1 MAEYSLHLSFNANGG
16 TGAPSTV
23 IQNVSSTAASVTV
36 TATIPSTRPTRY
48 GYNFGGWS
56 GNGGTYQ
63 PSANV
68 SKTFT
73 RQFDD
78 QGNIINQ
85 SATIYFSAIWY
96 VQISSWGSTPSSVQ
110 LNGSTSYTFNINKA
124 GAVDHHTV
132 TFKLGSQTLTY
143 TNVGASVTT
152 TFPTSWQA
160 QLPNATSGSITCTL
174 TSYNSGG
181 SKLGSTSK
189 TITGNVPSSV
199 VPTLSVTH
207 ERINSNSTVAG
218 WGILL
223 QGFSRIKFTATAA
236 GASGSTISAIT
247 FSGAGLSQSST
258 STTATSNT
266 LNVYGS
272 QTWTITAKDSRGR
285 TASTTYT
292 ELVYYYAP
300 PSISTASAKR
310 CDSGGTINEAT
321 GTYARFNGTYSYS
334 VYRYNAITQKID
346 SKLHSG
352 STWTTRATS
361 YTSDT
366 NVVIGGGAFDA
377 DKTYDIRLTITD
389 SLGNSATYSVFLASV
404 QGFALGLK
412 NDRARFGGV
421 PTQSGLEVD
430 WDAQF
435 DGMVDVVNRRSYAT
449 LSSAGWYRVLTYAAS
464 NADRVL
470 GDVAFIV
477 DIAVLEH
484 SRQAHKITLFGV
496 LDALKFGNEVS
507 VTDVN
512 YIDKIRYMRN
522 GSYGYIDVHY
532 SSASTRSCACYF
544 NIQTNYLEMQ
554 TQFTANSFDPVADA
568 PAGETIV
575 ESYDFVQNAISG
587 IITTE
592 ISITTDSTGYYNVS
606 AYPRDKYMILNVLPL
621 LKSDYYA
628 MPTGSSG
635 TTGQW
640 VRVHKADGTAA
651 ASESMTIR
659 LAMIHI

>member
-1 MAEYSLHLSFNANGG
+1 MADYTLILSFNANGG
-16 TGAPSTV
+16 SGAPS
-23 IQNVSSTAASVTV
+23 NVSRTTSSTGSSVTV
-36 TATIPSTRPTRY
+36 SATIPSTRPTRY

-78 QGNIINQ
+78 QGNIISQ

-110 LNGSTSYTFNINKA
+110 LNGATEYTFNINKLA
-124 GAVDHHTV
+124 TVDHHTV

-143 TNVGASVTT
+143 TNVRTSVTT

-160 QLPNATSGSITCTL
+160 QLPSATSGSITCTL

-207 ERINSNSTVAG
+207 QTINSNTTVNG

-223 QGFSRIKFTATAA
+223 QGFSQIKFTATAA
-236 GASGSTISAIT
+236 GAGGSTISAIT
-247 FSGAGLSQSST
+247 FSGSGVQQT
-258 STTATSNT
+258 GTATTVTSSV
-266 LNVYGS
+266 LNATGS

-292 ELVYYYAP
+292 ETVYGYTP

-310 CDSGGTINEAT
+310 CDSVGTINEST
-321 GTYARFNGTYSYS
+321 GTYALFNGTYAYS
-334 VYRYNAITQKID
+334 TANGNNELTQTID

-352 STWTTRATS
+352 STWTTRANS
-361 YTSDT
+361 YTSGT
-366 NVVIGGGAFDA
+366 NVVIGGGSFDA

-421 PTQSGLEVD
+421 PVRSGLQID
-430 WDAQF
+430 WDIWLGDRKILTSLWTGSWSSGDLTI
-435 DGMVDVVNRRSYAT
+435 DGISQYTLFIVRMDGQGTQMLVSLYGTYWRGDGGYAVSSSNEAHYYVSAT
-449 LSSAGWYRVLTYAAS
+449 LSGDTLTMVDCHS
-464 NADRVL
+464 
-470 GDVAFIV
+470 IV
-477 DIAVLEH
+477 
-484 SRQAHKITLFGV
+484 
-496 LDALKFGNEVS
+496 
-507 VTDVN
+507 
-512 YIDKIRYMRN
+512 
-522 GSYGYIDVHY
+522 GSG
-532 SSASTRSCACYF
+532 TR
-544 NIQTNYLEMQ
+544 
-554 TQFTANSFDPVADA
+554 TARTV
-568 PAGETIV
+568 
-575 ESYDFVQNAISG
+575 
-587 IITTE
+587 TE
-592 ISITTDSTGYYNVS
+592 IIGV
-606 AYPRDKYMILNVLPL
+606 I
-621 LKSDYYA
+621 
-628 MPTGSSG
+628 
-635 TTGQW
+635 
-640 VRVHKADGTAA
+640 
-651 ASESMTIR
+651 
-659 LAMIHI
+659 

>member
-1 MAEYSLHLSFNANGG
+1 MADYTLLLSFNANGG
-16 TGAPSTV
+16 SGAPSIVSRTT
-23 IQNVSSTAASVTV
+23 SSTGSSVTV

-110 LNGSTSYTFNINKA
+110 LNGTTEYTFNINKLA
-124 GAVDHHTV
+124 TVDHHTV

-143 TNVGASVTT
+143 TNVGTSKTVV
-152 TFPTSWQA
+152 FPTSWQA

-223 QGFSRIKFTATAA
+223 QGFSQIKFTATAA
-236 GASGSTISAIT
+236 GAGGSTISAIT
-247 FSGAGLSQSST
+247 FSGSGVQQTGTA
-258 STTATSNT
+258 TTATSSV
-266 LNVYGS
+266 LNATGS

-292 ELVYYYAP
+292 ETVYGYTT

-310 CDSGGTINEAT
+310 CDSVGTINEST
-321 GTYARFNGTYSYS
+321 GTYALFNGTYAYS
-334 VYRYNAITQKID
+334 TANGHNVLTQTID

-352 STWTTRATS
+352 STWTTRANS
-361 YTSDT
+361 YTSGTDAI
-366 NVVIGGGAFDA
+366 IGGGSFDA

-389 SLGNSATYSVFLASV
+389 SLGNSATYSVFLSSV

-421 PTQSGLEVD
+421 PVRAGLQVD
-430 WDAQF
+430 WDVWLGERKILTSLWKGTWSSGDLTV
-435 DGMVDVVNRRSYAT
+435 DGISQYTLFIVRMSGQGTQMLVSVYDDGSGIYFRGFGGYSPSSTNEVVYYLNATMSGDTLTMVDCHNTTAT
-449 LSSAGWYRVLTYAAS
+449 G
-464 NADRVL
+464 
-470 GDVAFIV
+470 
-477 DIAVLEH
+477 
-484 SRQAHKITLFGV
+484 
-496 LDALKFGNEVS
+496 
-507 VTDVN
+507 
-512 YIDKIRYMRN
+512 
-522 GSYGYIDVHY
+522 
-532 SSASTRSCACYF
+532 TRSARTVC
-544 NIQTNYLEMQ
+544 E
-554 TQFTANSFDPVADA
+554 
-568 PAGETIV
+568 
-575 ESYDFVQNAISG
+575 
-587 IITTE
+587 IIGV
-592 ISITTDSTGYYNVS
+592 I
-606 AYPRDKYMILNVLPL
+606 
-621 LKSDYYA
+621 
-628 MPTGSSG
+628 
-635 TTGQW
+635 
-640 VRVHKADGTAA
+640 
-651 ASESMTIR
+651 
-659 LAMIHI
+659 

>member
-1 MAEYSLHLSFNANGG
+1 MAEYSLRLSFNANGG

-110 LNGSTSYTFNINKA
+110 LNGTTEYTFNINKLA
-124 GAVDHHTV
+124 TVDHHTV

-143 TNVGASVTT
+143 TNVGTSKTVV
-152 TFPTSWQA
+152 FPESWQA

-236 GASGSTISAIT
+236 GAGGSTISAIT
-247 FSGAGLSQSST
+247 FSGSGVQQTGTA
-258 STTATSNT
+258 TTATSSV
-266 LNVYGS
+266 LNATGS

-292 ELVYYYAP
+292 ETVYDYTP

-310 CDSGGTINEAT
+310 CDSVGTINEST
-321 GTYARFNGTYSYS
+321 GTYALFNGTYAYS
-334 VYRYNAITQKID
+334 TANGNNVLTQTID

-352 STWTTRATS
+352 STWTTRANS
-361 YTSDT
+361 YTSGT

-421 PTQSGLEVD
+421 PVRTGLQVD
-430 WDAQF
+430 WDIWLGERKILTSLWTGTWSSGDLTI
-435 DGMVDVVNRRSYAT
+435 DGISQYT
-449 LSSAGWYRVLTYAAS
+449 L
-464 NADRVL
+464 
-470 GDVAFIV
+470 FIV
-477 DIAVLEH
+477 RMSGQGTQMLVSVYDDGSGIYF
-484 SRQAHKITLFGV
+484 RGFG
-496 LDALKFGNEVS
+496 GYSPSSTNEVGYYLNATMS
-507 VTDVN
+507 GDTLTMVN
-512 YIDKIRYMRN
+512 CHSIN
-522 GSYGYIDVHY
+522 
-532 SSASTRSCACYF
+532 ASGTRM
-544 NIQTNYLEMQ
+544 NHT
-554 TQFTANSFDPVADA
+554 V
-568 PAGETIV
+568 
-575 ESYDFVQNAISG
+575 
-587 IITTE
+587 TE
-592 ISITTDSTGYYNVS
+592 IIGV
-606 AYPRDKYMILNVLPL
+606 I
-621 LKSDYYA
+621 
-628 MPTGSSG
+628 
-635 TTGQW
+635 
-640 VRVHKADGTAA
+640 
-651 ASESMTIR
+651 
-659 LAMIHI
+659 

>member
-1 MAEYSLHLSFNANGG
+1 MADYTLILSFNANGG
-16 TGAPSTV
+16 SGAPS
-23 IQNVSSTAASVTV
+23 NVSHTTSSTGSSVTV
-36 TATIPSTRPTRY
+36 GANIPSTRPTRY

-96 VQISSWGSTPSSVQ
+96 VQISSWRSTPSSVQ
-110 LNGSTSYTFNINKA
+110 LNGTTEYTFNVNKLA
-124 GAVDHHTV
+124 TVDHHTV

-143 TNVGASVTT
+143 TNVGTSVTT
-152 TFPTSWQA
+152 TFPTSWQS

-218 WGILL
+218 WDILL

-236 GASGSTISAIT
+236 GAGGSTISAIT
-247 FSGAGLSQSST
+247 FSGSGVQQT
-258 STTATSNT
+258 GTATTVTSSV
-266 LNVYGS
+266 LNATGS

-285 TASTTYT
+285 TASSTYT
-292 ELVYYYAP
+292 ETVYGYTP

-310 CDSGGTINEAT
+310 CDSVGTINEAT
-321 GTYARFNGTYSYS
+321 GTYALFNAVYSYS
-334 VYRYNAITQKID
+334 TANNHNTLTQVVD

-352 STWTTRATS
+352 STWTTRANS
-361 YTSDT
+361 YTSGT
-366 NVVIGGGAFDA
+366 NVVIGGGSFDA

-389 SLGNSATYSVFLASV
+389 TLGNSATYSVFLASV

-421 PTQSGLEVD
+421 PVRSGLQID
-430 WDAQF
+430 WDIWLG
-435 DGMVDVVNRRSYAT
+435 DRK
-449 LSSAGWYRVLTYAAS
+449 VLTSLWTGSWSSGNITVDGISQYH
-464 NADRVL
+464 L
-470 GDVAFIV
+470 CIV
-477 DIAVLEH
+477 RMSEQGTQMLVSVYDDGSGIYF
-484 SRQAHKITLFGV
+484 RGFG
-496 LDALKFGNEVS
+496 GYSPSSTNEV
-507 VTDVN
+507 
-512 YIDKIRYMRN
+512 
-522 GSYGYIDVHY
+522 
-532 SSASTRSCACYF
+532 
-544 NIQTNYLEMQ
+544 
-554 TQFTANSFDPVADA
+554 
-568 PAGETIV
+568 
-575 ESYDFVQNAISG
+575 
-587 IITTE
+587 
-592 ISITTDSTGYYNVS
+592 GYY
-606 AYPRDKYMILNVLPL
+606 LNATMSGDTLTMVNCH
-621 LKSDYYA
+621 SINA
-628 MPTGSSG
+628 SG
-635 TTGQW
+635 T
-640 VRVHKADGTAA
+640 RTAHTVC
-651 ASESMTIR
+651 EI
-659 LAMIHI
+659 IGVI